1 MSGRFE
7 MQSPEF
13 NGVRPHDL
21 EIMESLTRIETRQS
35 DIRERVIETQQ
46 ASREHSRILGSH
58 GERLS
63 SLEAKSSSPAKD
75 GPMSEVW
82 MRVLG
87 GVILTLALYL
97 LQAPAETIKAVAGF
111 LLHR

>member
-1 MSGRFE
+1 MTGLYE
-7 MQSPEF
+7 TQSPEF

-21 EIMESLTRIETRQS
+21 EVMKSLTRIETRQT
-35 DIRERVIETQQ
+35 DIHGRVIETQQ
-46 ASREHSRILGSH
+46 ASREHSHILRYH

-63 SLEAKSSSPAKD
+63 SLEAKSSSPPKD
-75 GPMSEVW
+75 GHMSEVW
-82 MRVLG
+82 LRVLG